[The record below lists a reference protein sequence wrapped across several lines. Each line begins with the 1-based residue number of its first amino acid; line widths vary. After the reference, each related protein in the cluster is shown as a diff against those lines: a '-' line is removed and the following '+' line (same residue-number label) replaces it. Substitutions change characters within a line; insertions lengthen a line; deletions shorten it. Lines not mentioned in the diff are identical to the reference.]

1 MCNRIL
7 NERPPTVKDSVTD
20 SPHVEQLGRGV
31 ANAVSPR
38 RLLEWRVDDRLVDD
52 AGHGLTPFSTI
63 LGFAIAPLDR
73 VGCLWP
79 DSTMRPSKPAIVP
92 AQARRVVVRPAVR
105 PFSAI
110 RHRTYPPAGWP
121 VTSTELLLEERQRR

>member
-1 MCNRIL
+1 LSSRV
-7 NERPPTVKDSVTD
+7 VK
-20 SPHVEQLGRGV
+20 VE
-31 ANAVSPR
+31 AVDGDGDPR
-38 RLLEWRVDDRLVDD
+38 S
-52 AGHGLTPFSTI
+52 LTPFSTI
-63 LGFAIAPLDR
+63 LGLAIAPLDR